1 MMGCCGIRNGRVF
14 RSVLLLFCRRE
25 FCNMQSAIIVAHQV
39 MIMFLLTIVGV
50 FCSKKGLLT
59 EEVARYLST
68 FLLNIALPSIMLSSL
83 YRPMQYELLA
93 GFGLTFLLAVI
104 LHLLAITASRLL
116 ICTRDGQACRTE
128 RFGVIYA
135 NAAYMAI
142 PLIRATLGEDST
154 FFATAFVSVFLLFHW
169 TQGVIELGG
178 SFNPKKLLYNPCIL
192 SVILGLLI
200 FGFQIPIPGPV
211 IDTVRLL
218 GGLTT
223 PLSMIITGVFLAD
236 LKLADLK
243 SLRMYWAALL
253 RTIIVPLAGIAI
265 VVAVGAS
272 GWFVGAETAC
282 LVAVYCFSCPSAV
295 SVILLSASLGK
306 EVLYPSSL
314 VAITTMISLV
324 ALPTIAVIANV
335 LLA

>member
-1 MMGCCGIRNGRVF
+1 
-14 RSVLLLFCRRE
+14 
-25 FCNMQSAIIVAHQV
+25 MQSAIIVAHQV
-39 MIMFLLTIVGV
+39 MIMFLLTMVGL

-104 LHLLAITASRLL
+104 LHLLAIAASRLL

-169 TQGVIELGG
+169 TQGVLELGG

-236 LKLADLK
+236 LKLDDLK

-272 GWFVGAETAC
+272 DWFVGAETAC

-324 ALPTIAVIANV
+324 ALPAIAVIANV

>member
-1 MMGCCGIRNGRVF
+1 
-14 RSVLLLFCRRE
+14 
-25 FCNMQSAIIVAHQV
+25 MQSAIIVAHQV
-39 MIMFLLTIVGV
+39 IIMFLLTMVGV
-50 FCSKKGLLT
+50 FCRKKGLLT

-169 TQGVIELGG
+169 TQGILELGG
-178 SFNPKKLLYNPCIL
+178 SFNPKKLLYNSCIL

-236 LKLADLK
+236 LKLDDLK

-253 RTIIVPLAGIAI
+253 RTIIVPMAGIAI

-272 GWFVGAETAC
+272 DWFVGAETAC

-324 ALPTIAVIANV
+324 ALPAIAVIANV

>member
-1 MMGCCGIRNGRVF
+1 MGYAEPCILWRPAFVYFG
-14 RSVLLLFCRRE
+14 RE
-25 FCNMQSAIIVAHQV
+25 FCNMQSAIIVANQV
-39 MIMFLLTIVGV
+39 IIMFLLTMVGI

-59 EEVARYLST
+59 EGVARYLST
-68 FLLNIALPSIMLSSL
+68 FLLNIALPCIMLSSL

-104 LHLLAITASRLL
+104 LHLLAILASRLL
-116 ICTRDGQACRTE
+116 ICTRNGQACHTE
-128 RFGVIYA
+128 RFGIIYA

-178 SFNPKKLLYNPCIL
+178 NFNPKKLLYNPCIL
-192 SVILGLLI
+192 SVVLGLLI

-218 GGLTT
+218 GSLTT

-236 LKLADLK
+236 LKMADLK

-253 RTIIVPLAGIAI
+253 RTIVVPLAGIVI
-265 VVAVGAS
+265 VVALGAAD
-272 GWFVGAETAC
+272 WFPGAVTAC
-282 LVAVYCFSCPSAV
+282 LAAIYCFSCPSAV

-314 VAITTMISLV
+314 VAVTTLISLI
-324 ALPTIAVIANV
+324 ALPAIAVVANMV
-335 LLA
+335 LL

>member
-1 MMGCCGIRNGRVF
+1 
-14 RSVLLLFCRRE
+14 
-25 FCNMQSAIIVAHQV
+25 MQSAIIVAHQV
-39 MIMFLLTIVGV
+39 MIMFLLTMVGV
-50 FCSKKGLLT
+50 FCRKKGLLT

-116 ICTRDGQACRTE
+116 ICTRDGQACRAE

-169 TQGVIELGG
+169 TQGVVELGG

-253 RTIIVPLAGIAI
+253 RTIIVPMAGIAI

-272 GWFVGAETAC
+272 DWFVGAETAC

-324 ALPTIAVIANV
+324 ALPAIAVIANV

>member
-1 MMGCCGIRNGRVF
+1 
-14 RSVLLLFCRRE
+14 
-25 FCNMQSAIIVAHQV
+25 MQSAIIVAHQV

>member
-1 MMGCCGIRNGRVF
+1 
-14 RSVLLLFCRRE
+14 
-25 FCNMQSAIIVAHQV
+25 MQSAIIVAHQV
-39 MIMFLLTIVGV
+39 IIMFLLTMVGV

-59 EEVARYLST
+59 ESVARYLST
-68 FLLNIALPSIMLSSL
+68 FLLNIALPSVMLSSL

-93 GFGLTFLLAVI
+93 GFGLTFLLAVL
-104 LHLLAITASRLL
+104 LHLLAILASRLL

-142 PLIRATLGEDST
+142 PLIRATLGEEST

-169 TQGVIELGG
+169 TQGVLELGG
-178 SFNPKKLLYNPCIL
+178 SVNPKKLLYNPCIL

-236 LKLADLK
+236 LKLDDLK

-265 VVAVGAS
+265 VVALGAS
-272 GWFVGAETAC
+272 DWFVGAEIAC
-282 LVAVYCFSCPSAV
+282 LAAVYCFSCPTAV

-306 EVLYPSSL
+306 DVLYPSSL
-314 VAITTMISLV
+314 VAVTTMISLV
-324 ALPTIAVIANV
+324 ALPVIAVVANT
-335 LLA
+335 LLV

>member
-1 MMGCCGIRNGRVF
+1 
-14 RSVLLLFCRRE
+14 
-25 FCNMQSAIIVAHQV
+25 MQSAIIVAHQV

-50 FCSKKGLLT
+50 FCSKKELLT